1 MTQYARTY
9 NKQARTLP
17 SSQTKRILIVD
28 DEPDINLTLKLA
40 LEEEGFKVDIF
51 DDALVALDNFRK
63 GLYDLLILDI
73 KMPKMNGF
81 ELQREIRKID
91 SKVRVCFL
99 TAGEMYYGVYP
110 DIFEDQRNQFI
121 RKPIENKELIKK
133 VNAMMGSS

>member
-1 MTQYARTY
+1 MTQYAQTY

-28 DEPDINLTLKLA
+28 DEADINLTLKLA
-40 LEEEGFKVDIF
+40 LEEEGFKVVTF

-81 ELQREIRKID
+81 ELYRKIRKID
-91 SKVRVCFL
+91 SKVKVCFL
-99 TAGEMYYGVYP
+99 TAGEIYYDGYSN
-110 DIFEDQRNQFI
+110 IFDDQKNQFI